1 MDQRKAVW
9 PEVLTSVLA
18 GLWLAAFPLWQDLS
32 YSHITRAK
40 WLGAL
45 ALCGVSLVSMLTA
58 VIILA
63 VKGELRQHLRFH
75 PARLIAV
82 AYFLWVALSAWQG
95 RLSDA
100 SNSRGEL
107 VVWMGAVRYEG
118 LLTQLCYGLI
128 FLTMSLFPPRMRPVL
143 YASSAALMVF
153 ACVVAA
159 QYAGVN
165 VLGLY
170 PTGRSIYTNYEFQG
184 TIGNI
189 DMINGYLCLVVPL
202 LLGGFVLSR
211 RGGWLW
217 LFAGLTGVLL
227 EWCMEVQSGMIAM
240 LALAGMMIMLGLSRP
255 RLRFRCLL
263 AVSGMV
269 FCMAVRQS
277 VAFPW
282 LDGVDSLRLVF
293 SGKTAILLSFAA
305 LLAGLALIL
314 QRHPGH
320 AMPWKVILA
329 LVAVFA
335 AAVAAAVALLPI
347 PDTAGGVWELHEIL
361 LGRPRDEFGSWR
373 LGVWRH
379 TLDMS
384 RQSLWFGTG
393 PDTFLY
399 AMRAH
404 LTEAGATLGE
414 NFDNPHNEYLAILSN
429 NGLPA
434 LLLYLVLMAL
444 VMAGC
449 LRRGLWQDG
458 RRREISW
465 PLALAASLICYALE
479 GVFCFSICLV
489 TPMFWAVMGM
499 SVAWLSQQ
507 KGRPLMQIPRRIEAQ
522 MQSDQ

>member
-1 MDQRKAVW
+1 MDRRKAAW
-9 PEVLTSVLA
+9 LEALTSVLA

-32 YSHITRAK
+32 FSHITRAK

-45 ALCGVSLVSMLTA
+45 ALCGVSLVTMLTA

-63 VKGELRQHLRFH
+63 VRGELRQHLRFH
-75 PARLIAV
+75 PARLIAA

-100 SNSRGEL
+100 ANSRGEL

-143 YASSAALMVF
+143 HAASAALLLF

-159 QYAGVN
+159 QYAGLN
-165 VLGLY
+165 PLGLY

-189 DMINGYLCLVVPL
+189 DMISGYLCLVVPL

-217 LFAGLTGVLL
+217 LFAGLVGVLL

-240 LALAGMMIMLGLSRP
+240 LALAGMMITLGLSRP

-263 AVSGMV
+263 SVSGMAL
-269 FCMAVRQS
+269 CLALRQS

-293 SGKTAILLSFAA
+293 SGKTAILFVLAA

-314 QRHPGH
+314 KRHPGR
-320 AMPWKVILA
+320 AMPWKAILSLA
-329 LVAVFA
+329 AILVA
-335 AAVAAAVALLPI
+335 AAVAAVALMPI

-361 LGRPRDEFGSWR
+361 LGRPQDQFGSWR

-379 TLDMS
+379 TVDMS

-399 AMRAH
+399 AMRTY
-404 LTEAGATLGE
+404 LTEIGATLGE
-414 NFDNPHNEYLAILSN
+414 NFDNPHDEYLAILSN

-434 LLLYLVLMAL
+434 LLLYLAL
-444 VMAGC
+444 LITVMAGC
-449 LRRGLWQDG
+449 LRRGLGHG
-458 RRREISW
+458 RARREVSW
-465 PLALAASLICYALE
+465 PLVLAAPLLCYALQ
-479 GVFCFSICLV
+479 GVFSFSICLV
-489 TPMFWAVMGM
+489 TPMFWAVMGI
-499 SVAWLSQQ
+499 STAWLSQ
-507 KGRPLMQIPRRIEAQ
+507 GSRRGKTFPFTPENASAEPEA
-522 MQSDQ
+522 

>member
-1 MDQRKAVW
+1 MERRKAAW
-9 PEVLTSVLA
+9 PEVLASVLA

-45 ALCGVSLVSMLTA
+45 ALCGVSLAATLTA
-58 VIILA
+58 AIILA
-63 VKGELRQHLRFH
+63 VRGELRQHLRFH
-75 PARLIAV
+75 PARLIAA

-95 RLSDA
+95 RLNNEA
-100 SNSRGEL
+100 NSRGEL
-107 VVWMGAVRYEG
+107 VVWMGAIRYEG
-118 LLTQLCYGLI
+118 LLTHLCYGLI
-128 FLTMSLFPPRMRPVL
+128 FLTMSLFPPRMRAVL
-143 YASSAALMVF
+143 HAASAALLLF

-159 QYAGVN
+159 QYAGLN

-170 PTGRSIYTNYEFQG
+170 PAGRSIYSNYEFQG

-202 LLGGFVLSR
+202 LLGGFALSR

-227 EWCMEVQSGMIAM
+227 EWCIEVQSGFIAM

-255 RLRFRCLL
+255 CLRFRCLL
-263 AVSGMV
+263 SVSGMAL
-269 FCMAVRQS
+269 CLALRQS

-282 LDGVDSLRLVF
+282 LDGVDSLRLVL
-293 SGKTAILLSFAA
+293 SGKAAILSVLAA

-314 QRHPGH
+314 RRHPGR
-320 AMPWKVILA
+320 AMSWRAIVALA
-329 LVAVFA
+329 AVFVA
-335 AAVAAAVALLPI
+335 AAVAAVALLPI
-347 PDTAGGVWELHEIL
+347 PDTAGGVWELHELL
-361 LGRPRDEFGSWR
+361 LGRPQDQFGSWR

-379 TLDMS
+379 TIDMS

-399 AMRAH
+399 AMRVH
-404 LTEAGATLGE
+404 LTEAGASLGE
-414 NFDNPHNEYLAILSN
+414 TFDNPHNEYLAILSN

-434 LLLYLVLMAL
+434 LLLYLAL
-444 VMAGC
+444 LTAVIAGC
-449 LRRGLWQDG
+449 LRRGVRHDRLY
-458 RRREISW
+458 RETSW
-465 PLALAASLICYALE
+465 PLALAAPLICYALE

-499 SVAWLSQQ
+499 GVAWLSQ
-507 KGRPLMQIPRRIEAQ
+507 KDASKAALLHFTAT
-522 MQSDQ
+522 D

>member
-1 MDQRKAVW
+1 MEQRKAAW
-9 PEVLTSVLA
+9 PETLSAVLA

-45 ALCGVSLVSMLTA
+45 ALCGVSLAGVLTA

-63 VKGELRQHLRFH
+63 ARGELSQHLRFH
-75 PARLIAV
+75 PAQLIAG

-100 SNSRGEL
+100 INSRTET

-118 LLTQLCYGLI
+118 LLTHLCYGLI
-128 FLTMSLFPPRMRPVL
+128 FLSMSLFPPRMRAVL
-143 YASSAALMVF
+143 HAASAALLLF

-159 QYAGVN
+159 QYAGLN
-165 VLGLY
+165 PLGLY

-189 DMINGYLCLVVPL
+189 DMVSGYLCLVVPL

-211 RGGWLW
+211 HGGYLW
-217 LFAGLTGVLL
+217 LSAGLTGVLL

-240 LALAGMMIMLGLSRP
+240 LALSGLIIMLGLSRP
-255 RLRFRCLL
+255 HLRFRCLL
-263 AVSGMV
+263 TVSGMAL
-269 FCMAVRQS
+269 CLALRQS
-277 VAFPW
+277 IAFPW
-282 LDGVDSLRLVF
+282 LDGADSLHLVF
-293 SGKTAILLSFAA
+293 TGKSALFLALAA
-305 LLAGLALIL
+305 LLACLGVIL
-314 QRHPGH
+314 KHHPGR
-320 AMPWKVILA
+320 AMPWKIILA
-329 LVAVFA
+329 L
-335 AAVAAAVALLPI
+335 AAVLVAAVLAAVALLPI
-347 PDTAGGVWELHEIL
+347 PDTTGGVWELHEIL
-361 LGRPRDEFGSWR
+361 LGRPQDQFGSWR

-404 LTEAGATLGE
+404 LTEVGATLGE
-414 NFDNPHNEYLAILSN
+414 NFDNPHDEYLAILSN

-434 LLLYLVLMAL
+434 LLLYLAL
-444 VMAGC
+444 LIAVIGGC
-449 LRRGLWQDG
+449 LRRGLDQSG
-458 RRREISW
+458 QRRETSW
-465 PLALAASLICYALE
+465 PLVLAAPLLCYVLQ
-479 GVFCFSICLV
+479 GIFSFSICLV
-489 TPMFWAVMGM
+489 TPMFWAVMGV
-499 SVAWLSQQ
+499 STSWLSH
-507 KGRPLMQIPRRIEAQ
+507 GTVRRKSASS
-522 MQSDQ
+522 MY